1 MVEGQTLTLRFRQGM
16 QDAEGR
22 DLVVVSDCVLISLSL
37 SLPVYVCV
45 VVMAAE
51 QNPLQSAL

>member
-37 SLPVYVCV
+37 SVYVCV
-45 VVMAAE
+45 CVCVVPE
-51 QNPLQSAL
+51 W